1 MIEAK
6 IDELIAALNANTAA
20 LGGAKAEA
28 PAKPKK
34 VKAEAAAEPA
44 PAPAPAPAPTPAA
57 PTVSAKECTD
67 ILMEVA
73 NKVERA
79 AAIEILKKFGVA
91 KISELKPEHHAEA
104 YALAK
109 AKLEA
114 KEEIVEDDLV

>member
-34 VKAEAAAEPA
+34 AKPEAAPEPA
-44 PAPAPAPAPTPAA
+44 PAPAPAPIPAA
-57 PTVSAKECTD
+57 PTVTAKECTD